1 MRFSNSAEGYTY
13 YLIHGYLRQFCIGS
27 MIGYFSEGNIP
38 YVVVSLGYGIELLL
52 MEDREK
58 SISEKIYCLFR
69 KGLIVVGIVFS
80 LLSYEDNVH
89 IFSEPNY
96 SFEPVR

>member
-1 MRFSNSAEGYTY
+1 
-13 YLIHGYLRQFCIGS
+13 
-27 MIGYFSEGNIP
+27 
-38 YVVVSLGYGIELLL
+38 

-58 SISEKIYCLFR
+58 SISEKIYYLFR

-89 IFSEPNY
+89 IFS
-96 SFEPVR
+96 